1 MDKYEHGGDIYSR
14 NIKLDFSANINPLGM
29 SEGVIEALHR
39 AVDSCKVYPDPLCR
53 ELCGKI
59 AEKENVPSEFVLC
72 GNGAADLIY
81 RAVFAVMPKKALLIA
96 PTFSEYER
104 ALEAVGC
111 DIEFFQLTEENGFEL
126 TEDIL
131 SHINKDTDM
140 LFLCNPNNP
149 TGNLIEPGLLSA
161 IADKCRETE
170 TRLILDHSF
179 IDFSERAAEYPTAEL
194 TAKGAVIIKAF
205 TKMYSIPGVRLGYMI
220 CGDEEFMDRVRRSGQ
235 SWSVSVPAQA
245 AGLAALAEEDFV
257 SRTVTYISREKRYIN
272 EYMGKFPVIDIFP
285 SEANFLLFKSEKP
298 IEEILLK
305 YDIAIRSCRNFRG
318 LGENFYRMA
327 VRSHEDNLKLIFILR
342 KELSDGSE
350 AYDPGYHVERWE
362 KLFLRGTLQNLL

>member
-1 MDKYEHGGDIYSR
+1 MDKFEHGGDIYSR

-29 SEGVIEALHR
+29 SEVVIEALHR

-53 ELCGKI
+53 ELCAKI
-59 AEKENVPSEFVLC
+59 GEKENVPIEVVLC

-81 RAVFAVMPKKALLIA
+81 RAVFAVMPKRALLIA

-111 DIEFFQLTEENGFEL
+111 DIDFFQLTEENGFEL
-126 TEDIL
+126 TEDFL
-131 SHINKDTDM
+131 SHINEDIDII
-140 LFLCNPNNP
+140 FLCNPNNP
-149 TGNLIEPGLLSA
+149 TGNLIEPGLLSD
-161 IADKCRETE
+161 IAEMCRETG

-179 IDFSERAAEYPTAEL
+179 IEFSERVAEYTAVEL
-194 TAKGAVIIKAF
+194 IEKGAVIIKAF
-205 TKMYSIPGVRLGYMI
+205 TKMYSIPGVRLGYML
-220 CGDEEFMDRVRRSGQ
+220 CSDREFMDKVRLAGQ

-245 AGLAALAEEDFV
+245 AGLAALAEGDFV
-257 SRTVTYISREKRYIN
+257 GRTVTYISREKRYIN
-272 EYMGKFPVIDIFP
+272 EYMGKFPVIDFFP
-285 SEANFLLFKSEKP
+285 SEANFLLFKSDKP

-305 YDIAIRSCRNFRG
+305 YDIAIRSCKNFRG

>member
-29 SEGVIEALHR
+29 SESVIDALHR
-39 AVDSCKVYPDPLCR
+39 AVESCRFYPDPLCR
-53 ELCGKI
+53 ELCAKI
-59 AEKENVPSEFVLC
+59 GERENVPPEFVLC

-81 RAVFAVMPKKALLIA
+81 RTVYAARPKRALLIA

-104 ALEAVGC
+104 ALEAIGC
-111 DIEFFQLTEENGFEL
+111 DIEFFQLSEENGFEL
-126 TEDIL
+126 TDNII
-131 SHINKDTDM
+131 SHIERMDM

-149 TGNLIEPGLLSA
+149 TGNLIAPGLLSE
-161 IADKCRETE
+161 IADKCRETG

-179 IDFSERAAEYPTAEL
+179 IDFSERAAEYSSAEL
-194 TAKGAVIIKAF
+194 IGKGAVIIKAF
-205 TKMYSIPGVRLGYMI
+205 TKMYSIPGVRLGYML
-220 CGDEEFMDRVRRSGQ
+220 CGDEGFMDKVRQAGQ
-235 SWSVSVPAQA
+235 SWSVSIPAQA
-245 AGLAALAEEDFV
+245 AGLAALDEEDFV
-257 SRTVTYISREKRYIN
+257 SKTVTYISREKRYIN
-272 EYMGKFPVIDIFP
+272 EYMGKFPVIDFFP

-318 LGENFYRMA
+318 LDENFYRMA